1 MEILVIGNGFD
12 LAHNLPTKYSDFIE
26 FIRVI
31 REVIDKGIDKV
42 NWGKLNPHIQVRI
55 QTSRLLEILNNKQ
68 YWLDWVGN
76 NIWVEYFNKNQV
88 FVKEGWIDF
97 ESEIASVI
105 KSLDADMT
113 EADGK
118 RLPLHSYINQ
128 LSNPFLAEYYSEY
141 SFVSQYEGSIDKNIS
156 FKEIRDRLFSDL
168 NKLIR
173 TLEFYLIEYVGNI
186 EINVVS
192 PDIMGIS
199 PDKLLSFNYTDTYSK
214 LYGKGK
220 QIEYDYIHGKADQN
234 HSVVDNRLVLGIDEY
249 LPEER
254 RNTDID
260 FIVFKKF
267 YQRIHKET
275 GCLYKDWVEAMQ
287 SYVLS
292 VAPDFETDDTY
303 TSHKLYI
310 FGHSLDI
317 TDKDIIKELI
327 LNDKVDTTIFY
338 YNREIYGQQIANLV
352 KVIGQ
357 DELIRRTGGPSKTI
371 TFKQQSAF
379 TENRK

>member
-128 LSNPFLAEYYSEY
+128 LSNPFLAEYYSKY

-173 TLEFYLIEYVGNI
+173 TLEFYLIEYVGEIDI
-186 EINVVS
+186 ETVSIDIKGIN
-192 PDIMGIS
+192 
-199 PDKLLSFNYTDTYSK
+199 PDKILSFNYTDTYSK

-220 QIEYDYIHGKADQN
+220 KIEYDFIHGKADQN
-234 HSVVDNRLVLGIDEY
+234 HSAEDNRLVLGIDEY
-249 LPEER
+249 LPEDR
-254 RNTDID
+254 RNKEVD
-260 FIVFKKF
+260 FIAFKKF

-338 YNREIYGQQIANLV
+338 YNREVYGQQIANLV

-371 TFKQQSAF
+371 TFKQQSPF